1 MKIGIITL
9 HYALNAGAVLQA
21 FALQT
26 YLKSLGHEVEFI
38 DYVPKHQYSLRS
50 FIAKSPYVM
59 YNKWK
64 DIYYGEKYTRKKN
77 FNKVLKRG
85 NTRYFS
91 EEQLATNPPLYD
103 LYITGSDQ
111 VWNFMRKLFP
121 AYLLSF
127 APQGSRKIAYAAS
140 MGQGNIPIE
149 LHNEL
154 RKQLSDFEAI
164 SVRESNG
171 VNFISQL
178 LGKSHNVIQ
187 VADPT
192 FLLQAASYNS
202 IMEKITPPK
211 AYICSYIL
219 CNIEKAHSQI
229 IKTLQ
234 AIHNDAALINLRN
247 PDTCIRLPNAKN
259 KIVTPYEWLS
269 YIKQAEFVICGSFY
283 AVVFSLL
290 FHKPFIVLQPSYIE
304 KAGGNQRI
312 YSLLNPLKLT
322 DRCFSEFNYNAINS
336 LLSTNINWQDV
347 DKELKLQKEK
357 SKHFLL
363 EILT

>member
-1 MKIGIITL
+1 M
-9 HYALNAGAVLQA
+9 
-21 FALQT
+21 
-26 YLKSLGHEVEFI
+26 
-38 DYVPKHQYSLRS
+38 
-50 FIAKSPYVM
+50 
-59 YNKWK
+59 
-64 DIYYGEKYTRKKN
+64 
-77 FNKVLKRG
+77 
-85 NTRYFS
+85 
-91 EEQLATNPPLYD
+91 
-103 LYITGSDQ
+103 
-111 VWNFMRKLFP
+111 
-121 AYLLSF
+121 
-127 APQGSRKIAYAAS
+127 
-140 MGQGNIPIE
+140 
-149 LHNEL
+149 
-154 RKQLSDFEAI
+154 
-164 SVRESNG
+164 
-171 VNFISQL
+171 
-178 LGKSHNVIQ
+178 
-187 VADPT
+187 
-192 FLLQAASYNS
+192 
-202 IMEKITPPK
+202 
-211 AYICSYIL
+211 
-219 CNIEKAHSQI
+219 
-229 IKTLQ
+229 LQ

-269 YIKQAEFVICGSFY
+269 YIKQAEFVICGSFH